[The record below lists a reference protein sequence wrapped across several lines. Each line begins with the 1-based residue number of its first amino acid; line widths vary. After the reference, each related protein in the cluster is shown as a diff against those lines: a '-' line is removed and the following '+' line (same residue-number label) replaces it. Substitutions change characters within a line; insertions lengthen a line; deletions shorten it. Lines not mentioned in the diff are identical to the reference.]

1 MQATMSWCEQRFHYR
16 FKDDILLQ
24 TALTHRSHS
33 VDNNERLEFL
43 GDAALDLV
51 ISELLYQS
59 YSGQTEGSLSRMRS
73 SLVKG
78 NTLAELAKELDV
90 GDYLILGKGEN
101 TSGGRERLSLLADA
115 LEAMIGAIFLDGGY
129 VAVKNVIIK
138 IFDSRIQALDPKSE
152 HKDHKS
158 ILQEKLQGEKQGL
171 PVYSLVRSIGD
182 HNKTFVVECS
192 IKSGEI
198 VTQASGKTLR
208 VAEQKAASKALQ
220 AMQND

>member
-59 YSGQTEGSLSRMRS
+59 YSRQTEGSLSRMRS

-101 TSGGRERLSLLADA
+101 TSGGRERLSLLSDA

-158 ILQEKLQGEKQGL
+158 ILQEKLQGVKQGL
-171 PVYSLVRSIGD
+171 PVYSLVRSVGD

-192 IKSGEI
+192 IQSGEI

>member
-1 MQATMSWCEQRFHYR
+1 MQATTSWCEQRFHYR

-59 YSGQTEGSLSRMRS
+59 YSEQTEGSLSRMRS

-78 NTLAELAKELDV
+78 NTLAELAKELDM

-101 TSGGRERLSLLADA
+101 TSGGRERLSLLSDA

-158 ILQEKLQGEKQGL
+158 ILQEKLQGVKQGL

>member
-51 ISELLYQS
+51 ISEFLYQS
-59 YSGQTEGSLSRMRS
+59 YSKQTEGSLSRMRS

-101 TSGGRERLSLLADA
+101 TSGGRERLSLLSDA

-158 ILQEKLQGEKQGL
+158 ILQEKLQGVKQGL
-171 PVYSLVRSIGD
+171 PVYTLVRSVGD

>member
-90 GDYLILGKGEN
+90 GGYLILGKGEN
-101 TSGGRERLSLLADA
+101 TSGGRERLSLLSNA
-115 LEAMIGAIFLDGGY
+115 LEAMLGAIFLDGGY

-158 ILQEKLQGEKQGL
+158 VLQEKLQGVKQGL

>member
-101 TSGGRERLSLLADA
+101 TSGGRERLSLLSDA

-129 VAVKNVIIK
+129 VVVKNVIIK

-171 PVYSLVRSIGD
+171 PVYSLVRSVGD